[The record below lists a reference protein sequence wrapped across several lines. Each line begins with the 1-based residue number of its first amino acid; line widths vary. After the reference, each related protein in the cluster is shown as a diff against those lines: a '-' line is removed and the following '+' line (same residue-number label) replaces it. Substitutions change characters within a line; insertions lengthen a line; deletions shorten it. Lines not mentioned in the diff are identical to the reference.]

1 MRLPPRQ
8 RRSVAPQPHR
18 LGCAILALA
27 SLAPSI
33 SQAFEFTP
41 AASPNLD
48 FSNLGRIGVAGD
60 FSGIS
65 LYEYQEQN
73 GRPPSRNGSESLLAT
88 LPNGALASIVST
100 DASIRTMCTFKLSN
114 GETQGVVIG
123 GNFTSLDGTQS
134 TAVALYNPE
143 TGKVTSFDG
152 LEGEVNAVYCDEERD
167 TVYVGGNFKGADST
181 NAMAWVD
188 GDGWTNLPF
197 AGFNGPV
204 EAISKASNGH
214 IIFGGSFTGLGN
226 ASTPSEPDGQVIN
239 LSSAKLSAQSSA
251 SGNNDDPKSIVCS
264 KDSERSTWL
273 VQDNTPGFWDAEFGF
288 GFEPTK
294 LRLWNT
300 HQDGRGTKT
309 FRFLAFPLNGI
320 MNFTYVDPGSGEKR
334 SCTSECP
341 LSDDP
346 SVEFQDFQFVNNV
359 GMNHFQLAISEWYGA
374 GAGLDG
380 IELFQD
386 SISSYAI
393 KEFNDPACK
402 SIDFPSTAT
411 ATGPWKDSPSLQSSS
426 RYLTAEVSAD
436 ADASS
441 DSTSVVF
448 IPNIKESGNYSIN
461 IYTPGCQPDGSCER
475 RGRVNVTGTMSAGQG
490 GVDFSQILSQTNN
503 YDKYDQIY
511 FGYVDKSSD
520 SFRPTVTLSPIPDN
534 EIKDQVVVAQR
545 VGFTLTNSTG
555 GLNGLFDFD
564 PSKKEFDSSDFEKSA
579 INKLGSSFDQNTGV
593 KTLLTSDDITFIG
606 GNFTS
611 EDHEN
616 IVAINS
622 DNKVQHLDGGLN
634 GQVLS
639 LHINGTKLYVGG
651 DFNNTLNNAAQGLNH
666 VVVYDVEKDTWN
678 SLGAGVDGRVQ
689 YVVPLQINIT
699 DDSPETVIAFTGSF
713 SQCNEFGDSKA
724 IPANGLAIWVPSQ
737 DSWLQ
742 NLDGR
747 IPSYSGVL
755 TAALMDLPND
765 EYIYA
770 GSISYA
776 QIGANGAATLDDEGL
791 GQFPLTI
798 RSQRSSSQLQR
809 RDIFSEDYSGV
820 ETGLFHDD
828 DDQDLTILAG
838 HFTAQSSNGSTIHNL
853 VIIDGKDDDSIS
865 GLGDGISEDSSFVA
879 LEIGGNTLYAG
890 GKISGIV
897 DGSDISGIVA
907 YDLESR
913 SFGGQPPSVT
923 GGNGTVAAISVRP
936 ESDTQVFVGGSFT
949 RAGALDCPGICLYN
963 SDSRQ
968 WIRPGSGV
976 GGDIYCLMWSSK
988 ETLVVGGNLQNSTGQ
1003 TSLAIY
1009 KPDDE
1014 AWEAYPGASAIP
1026 GPVEAITPGSSD
1038 NNQIWVS
1045 GTTAND
1051 GSVFLMKHD
1060 GEEWST
1066 VKHSLGSDTVIRSL
1080 QVFTV
1085 TESHDESDLLGD
1097 KEVLMITGS
1106 IELPDFGMA
1115 SAAIYNGTTFEPYAL
1130 TTSSS
1135 SNPGSIA
1142 RIFSQKDNFFS
1153 AKKHHMALGFIV
1165 LIGLAISLGIII
1177 LLVAAGI
1184 VLDRLRKKREGY
1196 TPAPTSMYDR
1206 SSGMKRIPPQELLQS
1221 LGQGHPG
1228 APHV

>member
-8 RRSVAPQPHR
+8 RRSVAPRPHR
-18 LGCAILALA
+18 LVHGILALA

-48 FSNLGRIGVAGD
+48 FSNLGRIGVVGD

-65 LYEYQEQN
+65 LYEFEEQN
-73 GRPPSRNGSESLLAT
+73 GRPPSRNGSESLLTT

-143 TGKVTSFDG
+143 TGKTTSLDG

-226 ASTPSEPDGQVIN
+226 ASSPNEPDGQTIN
-239 LSSAKLSAQSSA
+239 LSTAKITAQNSA
-251 SGNNDDPKSIVCS
+251 SGNSGDPKSIVCS
-264 KDSERSTWL
+264 GDAERATWL

-309 FRFLAFPLNGI
+309 FRYLAFPINGI
-320 MNFTYVDPGSGEKR
+320 MNFTYVDPASGENR
-334 SCTSECP
+334 TCTSECP

-346 SVEFQDFQFVNNV
+346 SIEFQDFHFVNNV
-359 GMNHFQLAISEWYGA
+359 GMNRFQLAISEWYGA

-386 SISSYAI
+386 SILSYAI
-393 KEFNDPACK
+393 KGFNEPACQ

-411 ATGPWKDSPSLQSSS
+411 ATGPWKDSPSLQSNS
-426 RYLTAEVSAD
+426 RYLTAEVGAG
-436 ADASS
+436 ASP

-448 IPNIKESGNYSIN
+448 TPNIRQSGNYSVN
-461 IYTPGCQPDGSCER
+461 IYTPGCQPDGTCER
-475 RGRVNVTGTMSAGQG
+475 RGRVNVTGTMSAGQTDA
-490 GVDFSQILSQTNN
+490 DFSTILYQTNN
-503 YDKYDQIY
+503 YDKFDQIY
-511 FGYVDKSSD
+511 FGYIDKSSE
-520 SFRPTVTLSPIPDN
+520 SFKPSVTLSPIPDG

-545 VGFTLTNSTG
+545 VGFTLINSTG

-564 PSKKEFDSSDFEKSA
+564 PSQKDFDSSDFESSA
-579 INKLGSSFDQNTGV
+579 INKLGSSFDHDTGV
-593 KTLLTSDDITFIG
+593 QTLLTSGDITFIG

-611 EDHEN
+611 DDHEN
-616 IVAINS
+616 IVAING
-622 DNKVQHLDGGLN
+622 DDKVQHLDGGLN
-634 GQVLS
+634 GQVLDMYV
-639 LHINGTKLYVGG
+639 NGSKLYVAG
-651 DFNNTLNNAAQGLNH
+651 DFNNTLNNAVKGLDH
-666 VVVYDVEKDTWN
+666 VAVYDMEKDSWS
-678 SLGAGVDGRVQ
+678 SLGAGVDGSVQ
-689 YVVPLQINIT
+689 YIVPLQINIT
-699 DDSPETVIAFTGSF
+699 DDTPETVIAFTGSF
-713 SQCNEFGDSKA
+713 LQCNEFGDSKA
-724 IPANGLAIWVPSQ
+724 IPANGLAMWVPSQ
-737 DSWLQ
+737 NNWLP
-742 NLDGR
+742 NLEGR

-755 TAALMDLPND
+755 TAALMDLPGD

-791 GQFPLTI
+791 GQFPLTV
-798 RSQRSSSQLQR
+798 RSQPSSSQLQR
-809 RDIFSEDYSGV
+809 RDIFSENYSGI
-820 ETGLFHDD
+820 ETGLFYDD
-828 DDQDLTILAG
+828 DGRDLTILAG

-853 VIIDGKDDDSIS
+853 VIVDAKDDDSVS

-879 LEIGGNTLYAG
+879 LEISGNTLYAG
-890 GKISGIV
+890 GRISGNI

-907 YDLESR
+907 YDLESK
-913 SFGGQPPSVT
+913 SFGGQPSSVT

-936 ESDTQVFVGGSFT
+936 DRDTEVFVGGSFT
-949 RAGALDCPGICLYN
+949 RAGALDCPGICLYD
-963 SDSRQ
+963 SASRQ
-968 WIRPGSGV
+968 WARPGNGV

-1009 KPDDE
+1009 KPNDE
-1014 AWEAYPGASAIP
+1014 AWEAYPGASDIP
-1026 GPVEAITPGSSD
+1026 GPVEVMTPGSSD
-1038 NNQIWVS
+1038 NNQIWVA
-1045 GTTAND
+1045 GTKADD
-1051 GSVFLMKHD
+1051 GSVFLMKYN
-1060 GEEWST
+1060 GEKWST
-1066 VKHSLGSDTVIRSL
+1066 VKHSLGSATVIRSL
-1080 QVFTV
+1080 QIFTV
-1085 TESHDESDLLGD
+1085 TESHDGSDLLGH
-1097 KEVLMITGS
+1097 KEILMVTGS

-1153 AKKHHMALGFIV
+1153 PKKHHLALVFVV
-1165 LIGLAISLGIII
+1165 LIGLAISLGII
-1177 LLVAAGI
+1177 LLIVAAGI

-1206 SSGMKRIPPQELLQS
+1206 GSGMRRIPPQELLES
-1221 LGQGHPG
+1221 LGKGRPG